1 MKNFYEMLNLLE
13 QVPTAAPQIPGAVQA
28 PNAAPQVPNAQQQA
42 PNAAPQMQNKAGA
55 APGADP
61 AENSKLKGLLGKN
74 YEQFV
79 TELQGNI
86 SDPKFLAFIQAGL
99 QDGAVPQDDIVKFTT
114 KPFPCSGLTPT
125 QNEIDVDK
133 SLSYPL
139 KKENAQIIL
148 SYIKGGT
155 FAPGGSIVTC
165 GGGKYIIDG
174 HHRWSQLYCMNP
186 NAQIQAM
193 DMTSFSDPVLALKV
207 VQLSIAATQ
216 GKIKVEKVQGSNLL
230 VMGEQQVKDYI
241 AGNMGENAKQAF
253 SQVAQGQDPVAY
265 AQQYIWGNVYKMQQN
280 NKPISGASKRDFMPQ
295 TDSQEKF
302 KNELEKGSVNWTQ
315 GQQKQVAHVQ
325 YGSASLN
332 EWLVLSGV
340 KK

>member
-1 MKNFYEMLNLLE
+1 MKNFYEMLGLLE
-13 QVPTAAPQIPGAVQA
+13 QVP
-28 PNAAPQVPNAQQQA
+28 NAAPQAPGAVPQTPNAQQQA
-42 PNAAPQMQNKAGA
+42 PNVAQQQNPAQNKTGTT
-55 APGADP
+55 PGADP
-61 AENSKLKGLLGKN
+61 VENDKLKSLLGKS

-79 TELQGNI
+79 QELQGNI

-99 QDGAVPQDDIVKFTT
+99 QDGSVPQDDIVKFTNM
-114 KPFPCSGLTPT
+114 PVSCSQLRPT
-125 QNEIDVDK
+125 QNEIDVK
-133 SLSYPL
+133 GSLFYPL
-139 KKENAQIIL
+139 QKTDAQTIL

-186 NAQIQAM
+186 NAQIQAI
-193 DMTSFSDPVLALKV
+193 DMTSFADPVLALKV
-207 VQLSIAATQ
+207 VQLSVAATQ

-230 VMGEQQVKDYI
+230 LMGEQEVKDFI

-265 AQQYIWGNVYKMQQN
+265 AQQYIWGNVSKMQQN

-295 TDSQEKF
+295 TDKGGQF
-302 KNELEKGSVNWTQ
+302 ANELQKGAVNWTQ
-315 GQQKQVAHVQ
+315 NQQKQVAHVE
-325 YGSASLN
+325 YGSSSLN
-332 EWLVLSGV
+332 EWLVLSGI